1 MNKALNN
8 EVFNYILITLYLLVG
23 FVPNFTAIDK
33 VAPQFLYL
41 SILNIFTLI
50 YLISTLGFFEVYRYT
65 FKKNFVVFLLF
76 LFWAWGLLSLLH
88 AINKSEVLIESSRI
102 LVYIYS
108 YINLLI
114 LIKWAKID
122 LKKVSI
128 LFSIILGM
136 EVLSVFIRFYGLY
149 ISNYDSSN
157 ILGRNLELKA
167 FTGNINI
174 TAFTMALKTPF
185 LIFLMYKSE
194 KRSFYLKTIILGI
207 TFFTIFIL
215 GSRGANITTAL
226 IVTIIAILGMKNA
239 ILNKK
244 LSLLVIGAFFLGIAF
259 NSVTFRNDD
268 SLNYITRTSNV
279 LDTSSQKR
287 LGYYKFAIKSIL
299 NNPFLGIGLGNWK
312 IYSIKSESQVY
323 DDYQI
328 PFHVH
333 NDYLEVATETGIIG
347 MLLFFGIYIYIF
359 LGYIKF
365 FRRPKIPEKDKVLGI
380 ISIIGLFVYLC
391 DSFLNFPFTRPV
403 MQVPNL
409 FLFGLSIY
417 LITKNDILLFPKLKI
432 NFKENIKYLYMIFL
446 PLGLIFSIYISY
458 QIFISFKQQQ
468 FLIATTRSITSNYGP
483 DDVYKINSKIPNITV
498 HTVPI
503 DALKATLLM
512 RLDMRDSILKF
523 VNNGNKANP
532 FIGYPDLVKSLYFIG
547 ESEID
552 SGYKYSKKA
561 YNTFQGAY
569 NHFDHFMNMIEFK
582 RDSIELTKIYENLKD
597 NYSKK
602 RYVKYLQTAAR
613 VKNNLTFTDKELIE
627 RLSVNNPLNSVN
639 KAFTIMGEIGRENIE
654 KGYTANIV
662 AERYYNQKDFI
673 NAAKFFL
680 EASQYNPL
688 EIAYFENAANSYMK
702 ANENKKAITILE
714 KSLTELNPKSGKT
727 EYLLGIIYLD
737 MDQSVIGCE
746 YLYKA
751 REKGFSFPD
760 QILNQ
765 FCNKVQKQKNKNK
778 T

>member
-1 MNKALNN
+1 MNQTQINQ
-8 EVFNYILITLYLLVG
+8 VINYILITLYLLVG
-23 FVPNFTAIDK
+23 FVPSLTTIDK

-41 SILNIFTLI
+41 SILNIFTII
-50 YLISTLGFFEVYRYT
+50 YLISRVGFFEVFKAT
-65 FKKNFVVFLLF
+65 FKNNFIVFLLF
-76 LFWAWGLLSLLH
+76 LFWAWGLLSLLY

-102 LVYIYS
+102 IIYIYS
-108 YINLLI
+108 YTNFLI
-114 LIKWAKID
+114 LIKWTKID
-122 LKKVSI
+122 LKKVSF

-136 EVLSVFIRFYGLY
+136 EVLSVLIRFYGLY
-149 ISNYDSSN
+149 LSNYDSSI

-185 LIFLMYKSE
+185 LIFLLYKNG
-194 KRSFYLKTIILGI
+194 KINFFLKTIILGI

-226 IVTIIAILGMKNA
+226 IVTIITILGIKNA
-239 ILNKK
+239 LLNKK

-268 SLNYITRTSNV
+268 SLNYLSRTSNV

-287 LGYYKFAIKSIL
+287 LGYYKYAIRSIL
-299 NNPFLGIGLGNWK
+299 NNPFFGIGLGNWK
-312 IYSIKSESQVY
+312 IHSIKSEKQVY

-347 MLLFFGIYIYIF
+347 GILFFGIYIYIF
-359 LGYIKF
+359 LGYIKL

-432 NFKENIKYLYMIFL
+432 NFRENVKYLYMIFL

-468 FLIATTRSITSNYGP
+468 FLIATTRSITTNYGP
-483 DDVYKINSKIPNITV
+483 DDVYKVNSKIPNITV

-512 RLDMRDSILKF
+512 RLDIRDSILEF
-523 VNNGNKANP
+523 VNNGNKAHP

-561 YNTFQGAY
+561 YNTFKGAY
-569 NHFDHFMNMIEFK
+569 NHFDHYMNMVEFK
-582 RDSIELTKIYENLKD
+582 RDSIELKKTYENLKD
-597 NYSKK
+597 NYSEK

-613 VKNNLTFTDKELIE
+613 IKNNLTLTDKDLIE

-639 KAFTIMGEIGRENIE
+639 RAFTIMGEIGRENVR
-654 KGYTANIV
+654 KGHIANIS
-662 AERYYNQKDFI
+662 AERYYKQKDFI
-673 NAAKFFL
+673 NAAELFL

-688 EIAYFENAANSYMK
+688 EIAYLENAANSYMK
-702 ANENKKAITILE
+702 ANENKKSITILE
-714 KSLTELNPKSGKT
+714 KALTELNPKTGKT

-737 MDQSVIGCE
+737 MKQKNLGCE
-746 YLYKA
+746 YLEKA
-751 REKGFSFPD
+751 KEKNFNFPD
-760 QILNQ
+760 QILSQ
-765 FCNKVQKQKNKNK
+765 FCYKE
-778 T
+778 

>member
-185 LIFLMYKSE
+185 LIFLLYKSE

-299 NNPFLGIGLGNWK
+299 NNPILGIGLGNWK

-380 ISIIGLFVYLC
+380 ISIIV
-391 DSFLNFPFTRPV
+391 
-403 MQVPNL
+403 
-409 FLFGLSIY
+409 
-417 LITKNDILLFPKLKI
+417 
-432 NFKENIKYLYMIFL
+432 
-446 PLGLIFSIYISY
+446 
-458 QIFISFKQQQ
+458 
-468 FLIATTRSITSNYGP
+468 
-483 DDVYKINSKIPNITV
+483 INSK
-498 HTVPI
+498 
-503 DALKATLLM
+503 
-512 RLDMRDSILKF
+512 
-523 VNNGNKANP
+523 
-532 FIGYPDLVKSLYFIG
+532 
-547 ESEID
+547 
-552 SGYKYSKKA
+552 
-561 YNTFQGAY
+561 
-569 NHFDHFMNMIEFK
+569 
-582 RDSIELTKIYENLKD
+582 KD
-597 NYSKK
+597 
-602 RYVKYLQTAAR
+602 
-613 VKNNLTFTDKELIE
+613 
-627 RLSVNNPLNSVN
+627 
-639 KAFTIMGEIGRENIE
+639 
-654 KGYTANIV
+654 IV
-662 AERYYNQKDFI
+662 Y
-673 NAAKFFL
+673 
-680 EASQYNPL
+680 
-688 EIAYFENAANSYMK
+688 
-702 ANENKKAITILE
+702 LE
-714 KSLTELNPKSGKT
+714 KRVEVVAL
-727 EYLLGIIYLD
+727 I
-737 MDQSVIGCE
+737 
-746 YLYKA
+746 
-751 REKGFSFPD
+751 
-760 QILNQ
+760 
-765 FCNKVQKQKNKNK
+765 
-778 T
+778 

>member
-1 MNKALNN
+1 MNQTQINQ
-8 EVFNYILITLYLLVG
+8 VINYILITLYLLVG
-23 FVPNFTAIDK
+23 FVPSLTTIDK

-41 SILNIFTLI
+41 SILNIFTII
-50 YLISTLGFFEVYRYT
+50 YLISRVGFFEVFKAT
-65 FKKNFVVFLLF
+65 FKNNFIVFLLF
-76 LFWAWGLLSLLH
+76 LFWAWGLLSLLY

-102 LVYIYS
+102 IIYIYS
-108 YINLLI
+108 YTNFLI
-114 LIKWAKID
+114 LIKWTKID
-122 LKKVSI
+122 LKKVSF
-128 LFSIILGM
+128 LFSIILAM
-136 EVLSVFIRFYGLY
+136 EVFSVLIRFYGLY
-149 ISNYDSSN
+149 LSNYDSSI

-185 LIFLMYKSE
+185 LIFLLYKNG
-194 KRSFYLKTIILGI
+194 KINFFLKTIILGI

-226 IVTIIAILGMKNA
+226 IVTIITILGIKNA
-239 ILNKK
+239 LLNKK

-268 SLNYITRTSNV
+268 SLNYLSRTSNV

-287 LGYYKFAIKSIL
+287 LGYYKYAIRSIL
-299 NNPFLGIGLGNWK
+299 NNPFFGIGLGNWK
-312 IYSIKSESQVY
+312 IHSIKSEKQVY

-347 MLLFFGIYIYIF
+347 GILFFGIYIYIF
-359 LGYIKF
+359 LGYIKL

-432 NFKENIKYLYMIFL
+432 NFRENVKYLYMIFL

-468 FLIATTRSITSNYGP
+468 FLIATTRSITTNYGP
-483 DDVYKINSKIPNITV
+483 DDVYKVNSKIPNITV

-512 RLDMRDSILKF
+512 RLDIRDSILEF
-523 VNNGNKANP
+523 VNNGNKAHP

-561 YNTFQGAY
+561 YNTFKGAY
-569 NHFDHFMNMIEFK
+569 NHFDHYMNMVEFK
-582 RDSIELTKIYENLKD
+582 RDSIELKKTYENLKD
-597 NYSKK
+597 NYSEK

-613 VKNNLTFTDKELIE
+613 IKNNLTLTDKDLIE

-639 KAFTIMGEIGRENIE
+639 RAFTIMGEIGRENVR
-654 KGYTANIV
+654 KGHIANIS
-662 AERYYNQKDFI
+662 AERYYKQKDFI
-673 NAAKFFL
+673 NAAELFL

-688 EIAYFENAANSYMK
+688 EIAYLENAANSYMK
-702 ANENKKAITILE
+702 ANENKKSITILE
-714 KSLTELNPKSGKT
+714 KALTELNPKTGKT

-737 MDQSVIGCE
+737 MKQKNLGCE
-746 YLYKA
+746 YLEKA
-751 REKGFSFPD
+751 KEKNFNFPD
-760 QILNQ
+760 QILSQ
-765 FCNKVQKQKNKNK
+765 FCYKE
-778 T
+778 